1 MATKKSKKKV
11 SEQPANLATDSRA
24 KGADKKSVLKKKDAT
39 PDKKSIKKA
48 KKPGVFTRI
57 KKYFGSVRSEM
68 KRCVWPTK
76 KELINYSVAV
86 CVSLIVVGV
95 AIALVDAVI
104 SQGLVLFAGLRG

>member
-1 MATKKSKKKV
+1 
-11 SEQPANLATDSRA
+11 
-24 KGADKKSVLKKKDAT
+24 
-39 PDKKSIKKA
+39 
-48 KKPGVFTRI
+48 
-57 KKYFGSVRSEM
+57 M

>member
-1 MATKKSKKKV
+1 M
-11 SEQPANLATDSRA
+11 
-24 KGADKKSVLKKKDAT
+24 
-39 PDKKSIKKA
+39 
-48 KKPGVFTRI
+48 FTRI